1 MKVLLAVDGSK
12 YTKKALAFLTTH
24 DSLFAGDD
32 ELVVLNV
39 QAPVPPRVK
48 TLVGAGAVRD
58 YHREEALKVL
68 EPIERFLK
76 RHPIP
81 FRTKWVV
88 GPPSAEILSA
98 AGSEKVHMIVMG
110 THGRGFFGRV
120 LMGSVAQR
128 VLTESKVPVLL
139 VK

>member
-1 MKVLLAVDGSK
+1 MKVLFAADGSK

-24 DSLFAGDD
+24 DSLFADGG

-48 TLVGAGAVRD
+48 TLVGAAAVRD
-58 YHREEALKVL
+58 YHREEAQKVI

-76 RHPIP
+76 RHDIA
-81 FRTKWVV
+81 FRTAWVV
-88 GPPSAEILSA
+88 GPPSAEILA
-98 AGSEKVHMIVMG
+98 AADAEDAQMIVMG
-110 THGRGFFGRV
+110 THGRGFLGRV

-128 VLTESKVPVLL
+128 VLTEAKVPVLL

>member
-24 DSLFAGDD
+24 DNLFAGGD
-32 ELVVLNV
+32 ELVVLHV

-48 TLVGAGAVRD
+48 TLVGANVVRD
-58 YHREEALKVL
+58 YHREEAQKVL

-76 RHPIP
+76 RHPIA
-81 FRTKWVV
+81 FRTAWVV
-88 GPPSAEILSA
+88 GPPSDEIVA
-98 AGSEKVHMIVMG
+98 RADTEGVHMIVMG

-128 VLTESKVPVLL
+128 VLTEAKVPVLL